1 MIFCDTI
8 AAVATPPGFGGI
20 SIVRLSGEK
29 SIDIVNSFFT
39 KDISNADGYTMHYG
53 KITDDSGNVLDEVLV
68 SVFRAPKS
76 YTGENSVEINCHGGI
91 TGANL
96 ILLHCIK
103 NGARA
108 ALGGEFTKRAF
119 LNGKIDLTQAE
130 AVADIINS
138 NSEKALSLGVNQL
151 GGALSEQIN
160 KAREHLIKIMAQISS
175 EADFPDEGVSG
186 FSDESLKTEIQSSL
200 GILETLLKTAHEGRL
215 VRDGIAVALLGK
227 PNAGKS
233 SLLNALLNKN
243 RAIVTAIPGTTRDT
257 VEDYMQLDGIALK
270 IIDTAGI
277 RTASDEVEKIG
288 IDLSKKAAQNADISV
303 YVADLSTS
311 PDKDDRDIAGL
322 LCDKKVVLVL
332 NKTDIAKDDSDKKY
346 KSLFKNAPVCYICAK
361 TGEGI
366 DEVKNTLK
374 TLINTQNINSTS
386 SAMLTNIRHIEAVT
400 NAYNLVK
407 NSIDAYNCGIPAD
420 FISVDLQS
428 AIEYLGSVTGMNV
441 SEEIVDRVFK
451 DFCVGK

>member
-1 MIFCDTI
+1 MFSDTI
-8 AAVATPPGFGGI
+8 VAIATPPGFGGI
-20 SIVRLSGEK
+20 SIVRLSGK
-29 SIDIVNSFFT
+29 NSIDIVNKLFS
-39 KDISNADGYTMHYG
+39 KDIGNADGYTIHYG
-53 KITDDSGNVLDEVLV
+53 KITDNNGKVLDEVLV

-76 YTGENSVEINCHGGI
+76 YTGENSVEINCHGGM
-91 TGANL
+91 TGANA
-96 ILLHCIK
+96 ILLQCIK
-103 NGARA
+103 SGARA

-119 LNGKIDLTQAE
+119 LNGKIDLAQAE

-151 GGALSEQIN
+151 GGALSKQIN
-160 KAREHLIKIMAQISS
+160 KVREHLITIMAQISS

-186 FSDESLKTEIQSSL
+186 FSDDSLKSEISASL
-200 GILETLLKTAHEGRL
+200 EILSNLLETAHEGRS
-215 VRDGIAVALLGK
+215 VRDGISVALLGK

-288 IDLSKKAAQNADISV
+288 IDLSKKAAQEADISI
-303 YVADLSTS
+303 YVADLSTE
-311 PDKDDRDIAGL
+311 PDADDKQIATL
-322 LCDKKVVLVL
+322 LKDKKVVLVL
-332 NKTDIAKDDSDKKY
+332 NKTDIAKDGLDEKY
-346 KSLFKNAPVCYICAK
+346 KLIFENAPVCYICAQ
-361 TGEGI
+361 TSEGI
-366 DEVKNTLK
+366 GGVKDTIK
-374 TLINTQNINSTS
+374 TIINTQNINTAS

-407 NSIDAYNCGIPAD
+407 NSIDAYNTGIPAD

-428 AIEYLGSVTGMNV
+428 AIEHLGSVTGMNV

>member
-1 MIFCDTI
+1 MIFSDTI
-8 AAVATPPGFGGI
+8 AAIATPTGFGGI
-20 SIVRLSGEK
+20 SIVRLSGEN
-29 SIDIVNSFFT
+29 SINIVNSIFS
-39 KDISNADGYTMHYG
+39 KDIVNADGYTMHYG
-53 KITDDSGNVLDEVLV
+53 KITDDNGGVLDEVLV

-76 YTGENSVEINCHGGI
+76 YTGENSVEINCHGGM
-91 TGANL
+91 TSANAIL
-96 ILLHCIK
+96 IHCIK
-103 NGARA
+103 NGARI

-119 LNGKIDLTQAE
+119 LNGKIDLAQAE

-160 KAREHLIKIMAQISS
+160 TAREHLIKIMAQLSS

-186 FSDESLKTEIQSSL
+186 FSDESLKNEISISL
-200 GILETLLKTAHEGRL
+200 GILEKLLNTANEGRL
-215 VRDGIAVALLGK
+215 VKDGISVALLGK

-233 SLLNALLNKN
+233 SLLNALLNKT

-257 VEDYMQLDGIALK
+257 VEDYMQIDGIALK

-277 RTASDEVEKIG
+277 REASDEVEKIG
-288 IDLSKKAAQNADISV
+288 IDLSKKAAQEADISV

-311 PDKDDRDIAGL
+311 PDEDDVQIANL
-322 LCDKKVVLVL
+322 LEDKKVILVL
-332 NKTDIAKDDSDKKY
+332 NKTDIAQTGFDDKFKY
-346 KSLFKNAPVCYICAK
+346 IFKNAPACYICAQNN
-361 TGEGI
+361 EGI
-366 DEVKNTLK
+366 ENVKNTIK
-374 TLINTQNINSTS
+374 TIINTHSINATST
-386 SAMLTNIRHIEAVT
+386 AMLTNMRHIEAVT

-407 NSIDAYNCGIPAD
+407 NSVDAYNSGIPAD
-420 FISVDLQS
+420 FISIDLQS
-428 AIEYLGSVTGMNV
+428 AIEHLGSVTGMNV

>member
-1 MIFCDTI
+1 MIFSDTI
-8 AAVATPPGFGGI
+8 AAIATPPGFGGI
-20 SIVRLSGEK
+20 SIVRLSGEN
-29 SIDIVNSFFT
+29 SINIVNHIFS
-39 KDISNADGYTMHYG
+39 KDIMNADGYTMHYG
-53 KITDDSGNVLDEVLV
+53 KITDDNGGVLDEVLV

-76 YTGENSVEINCHGGI
+76 YTGENSVEINCHGGM
-91 TGANL
+91 TSANAIL
-96 ILLHCIK
+96 IHCIK
-103 NGARA
+103 NGARI

-119 LNGKIDLTQAE
+119 LNGKIDLAQAE

-160 KAREHLIKIMAQISS
+160 TAREHLIKIMAQLSS

-186 FSDESLKTEIQSSL
+186 FSDESLKNEIGISL
-200 GILETLLKTAHEGRL
+200 GILEKLLNTANEGRL
-215 VRDGIAVALLGK
+215 VKDGISVALLGK

-233 SLLNALLNKN
+233 SLLNALLNKT

-257 VEDYMQLDGIALK
+257 VEDYMQIDGIALK

-277 RTASDEVEKIG
+277 REASDEVEKIG
-288 IDLSKKAAQNADISV
+288 IDLSKKAAQEADISV

-311 PDKDDRDIAGL
+311 PDEDDVQIANL
-322 LCDKKVVLVL
+322 LEDKKVILVL
-332 NKTDIAKDDSDKKY
+332 NKTDIAQTGFDDKFKNI
-346 KSLFKNAPVCYICAK
+346 FKNAPACYICAQNN
-361 TGEGI
+361 EGI
-366 DEVKNTLK
+366 ENVKNTIK
-374 TLINTQNINSTS
+374 TIINTHSINATST
-386 SAMLTNIRHIEAVT
+386 AMLTNMRHIEAVT

-407 NSIDAYNCGIPAD
+407 NSVDAYNSGIPAD
-420 FISVDLQS
+420 FISIDLQA
-428 AIEYLGSVTGMNV
+428 AIEHLGSVTGMNV